1 MIGRRVYPDEFIKIH
16 DLEPGDYAKA
26 NDGT

>member
-1 MIGRRVYPDEFIKIH
+1 MIGRRIYPNEFIKIH